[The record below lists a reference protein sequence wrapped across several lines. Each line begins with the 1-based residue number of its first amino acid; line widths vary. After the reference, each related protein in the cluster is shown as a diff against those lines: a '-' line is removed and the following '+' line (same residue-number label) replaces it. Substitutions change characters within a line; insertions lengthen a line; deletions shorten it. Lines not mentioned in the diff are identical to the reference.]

1 MPFVFVAVAHFIIG
15 YFWGR
20 AVMTPQLGVPL
31 ALTGTLM
38 AGAFTRLALGM
49 GTNEIAFVWVGPL
62 AAVALSDATTL
73 RNLAYSGAAFVL
85 GYIALIWLAP

>member
-1 MPFVFVAVAHFIIG
+1 M
-15 YFWGR
+15 WGR
-20 AVMTPQLGVPL
+20 GVMTPQLGVPL

-49 GTNEIAFVWVGPL
+49 GTSEIYFAWAGPL
-62 AAVALSDATTL
+62 AAAVLSDTTTF
-73 RNLAYSGAAFVL
+73 RNIAYSAAAFVL